1 MKKLGKLW
9 MSALLAL
16 AAVTVLAVFAGPAMA
31 ATYAASGATFPAPLY
46 QKWASDYASTGTQIN
61 YTGVGSG
68 AGQAAI
74 KAGTVD
80 FAGSDQPLT
89 KGQLTAAGLVQ
100 FPGTI
105 GGVVPIVNISG
116 VGSGKLRL
124 TGPVLAKIF
133 LGDVTM
139 WNSKQIKAL
148 NPGLSL
154 PASQITVVHRSDSSG
169 TSWIFTNYLG
179 LMLPEWR
186 GGPGISTAP
195 AWTAGV
201 GAKGSDGVAAL
212 VKSTPNSIGYV
223 EYAYAKTNA
232 IPWVQLRN
240 RTGKWV
246 QPNLITFAAAAS
258 QATWSS
264 KNGFYTLLVNQKGA
278 KAWPITGATWILMKK
293 NQKSQADG
301 KAILKF
307 FNWAYTTT
315 SAKASAVSLAYV
327 SIPKPVVAMIQTFW
341 AKNIAANGSPCWP

>member
-1 MKKLGKLW
+1 MKRIGKLW
-9 MSALLAL
+9 TSVLITL
-16 AAVTVLAVFAGPAMA
+16 AAVTLLAVFAAPAV
-31 ATYAASGATFPAPLY
+31 AASFTGSGASFPALLY
-46 QKWASDYASTGTQIN
+46 QKWASDYNASVGVQIN
-61 YTGVGSG
+61 YTPTGSG
-68 AGQAAI
+68 AGQTAI

-89 KGQLTAAGLVQ
+89 KGQLNQAGLVQ

-133 LGDVTM
+133 LGNITM

-148 NPGLSL
+148 NPKINL
-154 PASQITVVHRSDSSG
+154 PASPITVVHRSDSSG

-179 LMLPEWR
+179 IVLPEWR

-201 GAKGSDGVAAL
+201 GAKGNDGVANT
-212 VKSTPNSIGYV
+212 VKAQQNSIGYV
-223 EYAYAKTNA
+223 EYAYAKQVG
-232 IPWVQLRN
+232 IPWVQLKN

-258 QATWSS
+258 SATWSAG
-264 KNGFYTLLVNQKGA
+264 NGFYVLLVNKTGA

-293 NQKSQADG
+293 EQKSLDTG
-301 KAILKF
+301 RAILKF
-307 FNWAYTTT
+307 FNYGYT
-315 SAKASAVSLAYV
+315 SGKPAARSLSYV
-327 SIPKPVVAMIQTFW
+327 SVPPTAI
-341 AKNIAANGSPCWP
+341 AKIKAYWTSSIKSGGQPCWP